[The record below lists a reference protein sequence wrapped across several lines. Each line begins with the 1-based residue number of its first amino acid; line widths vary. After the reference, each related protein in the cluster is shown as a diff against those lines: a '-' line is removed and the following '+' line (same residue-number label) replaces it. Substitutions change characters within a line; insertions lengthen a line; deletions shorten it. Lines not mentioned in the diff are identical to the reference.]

1 MVAMKTKLFL
11 LVTMALPL
19 LVAAQGRLGRQD
31 RQDRQVRQRRS
42 TDFRVDVE
50 KITNCG
56 DLRITFDRRPAITEE
71 SEIVLPASQVAT
83 LRAQTENS
91 GMYVSGWDRSEYSVK
106 TCKGVPDD
114 DPNARGTLRDIV
126 TSNTNGQIT
135 VTGPGDREWVA
146 SLIIMVPRLSAVD
159 LQTRNGPMALHDFAG
174 SIHVRASNG
183 PVSLDNIG
191 GSVQAA
197 TTNGPIA
204 LKRGSGDQRISATN
218 GPISVALS
226 GSGWEGPGLD
236 VSTQNGPLALS
247 IPDGYSSGV
256 AIQTSSR
263 SPISCTAAACAD
275 LARVAESPTTLRF
288 GSGNPVVKLSTSRGP
303 LAIRSARE

>member
-1 MVAMKTKLFL
+1 MVAMKTKLFVL
-11 LVTMALPL
+11 MTIALPL

-31 RQDRQVRQRRS
+31 RQDRQIRQRQS
-42 TDFRVDVE
+42 TNLNVGVE
-50 KITNCG
+50 KVTNCG

-71 SEIVLPASQVAT
+71 SEILLPASQVST

-91 GMYVSGWDRSEYSVK
+91 GMYVAGWDRSEYSVK

-114 DPNARGTLRDIV
+114 DPDAHGTLRDIV
-126 TSNTNGQIT
+126 TSNTNGQISL
-135 VTGPGDREWVA
+135 TGPSDRQWIA
-146 SLIIMVPRLSAVD
+146 SLIIMAPRLTALD
-159 LQTRNGPMALHDFAG
+159 LQTRNGPMSVHDLAG
-174 SIHVRASNG
+174 NIHVRASNG
-183 PVSLDNIG
+183 PISLDNVG
-191 GSVQAA
+191 GSVDAA

-226 GSGWEGPGLD
+226 GSGWDGPGLQ
-236 VSTQNGPLALS
+236 VTTQNGPLALS
-247 IPDGYSSGV
+247 IPDGYNSGV

-288 GSGNPVVKLSTSRGP
+288 GSGNPVVKLSTSHGP
-303 LAIRSARE
+303 LAIRSAKE